1 MTNATTKI
9 HITQMSDKL
18 KRTLQNRYIS
28 FKDYNKKMK
37 LKLAVVSEAVVFAVE
52 VLAIVLDVVG

>member
-1 MTNATTKI
+1 
-9 HITQMSDKL
+9 MSDKL

-52 VLAIVLDVVG
+52 VLAIVLDVVGWLPD